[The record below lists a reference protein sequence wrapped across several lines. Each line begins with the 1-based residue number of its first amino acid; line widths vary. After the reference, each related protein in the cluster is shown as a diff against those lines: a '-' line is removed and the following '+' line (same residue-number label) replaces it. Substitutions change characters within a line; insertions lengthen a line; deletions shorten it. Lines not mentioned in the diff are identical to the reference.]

1 MQHWEKIAERWRHV
15 GAPLRPCPA
24 DVAHFSD
31 LLGLRQAKALRV
43 LILGVTPE
51 LFALNWP
58 AGTVVKAVDRSPE
71 MIGALWPG
79 RPEAAVQAD
88 WARMPFEDAS
98 FDCVLCD
105 GGLHLQSYP
114 SGHQALVNS
123 ITRVLSPGGRF
134 LVRLFALP
142 MRPERT
148 EAILEDL
155 DGGGIPNF
163 HGFKLRL
170 AMALQTSSEAGIVL
184 DRVHRYVVESAGGP
198 AHIAQKT
205 GWPAAEVATI
215 DSYRNSTNT
224 YHFLTEP
231 DSITILTS
239 SGGLRL
245 ESRCE
250 NVYPLGDRCPVLA
263 LRKED
268 PR

>member
-1 MQHWEKIAERWRHV
+1 MIAAGQHGVDEEMARRHVWWDEREREQRTLRAGRWR
-15 GAPLRPCPA
+15 
-24 DVAHFSD
+24 
-31 LLGLRQAKALRV
+31 
-43 LILGVTPE
+43 
-51 LFALNWP
+51 
-58 AGTVVKAVDRSPE
+58 
-71 MIGALWPG
+71 
-79 RPEAAVQAD
+79 EA
-88 WARMPFEDAS
+88 R
-98 FDCVLCD
+98 
-105 GGLHLQSYP
+105 
-114 SGHQALVNS
+114 
-123 ITRVLSPGGRF
+123 
-134 LVRLFALP
+134 VRLFALP

-163 HGFKLRL
+163 HGLKLRL

-263 LRKED
+263 LRKEA